1 MSISTLR
8 RRLPSGRRGLVVV
21 FCALACCIACEPETP
36 YQAQLRACGE
46 PEGGWQPHTYYR
58 LMVDLNSTLGD
69 DEACFA
75 PDAPLV
81 TLDGNEHEI
90 RRRVDPRDPSTAGVA
105 IRLDRPEN
113 VVVTNFRISEFTT
126 GVSIVGAGATE
137 NGARV
142 TGTTFGYNRTSV
154 GLANAAGAR
163 IEGNTFH
170 VTGLRISTGVNVVRS
185 ARIVVADNNLD
196 GLLLGVNMADTTEGW
211 IERNTME
218 ASDRGLQVT
227 GGSVSVVENRLTGMA
242 ASGIVVED
250 VEESAELTGNIVG
263 FDVGNGQSAVRV
275 TASAHV
281 LARRNEI
288 RVNNPRGVTGYNALL
303 LDRTNDSWIQDNVIT
318 DNAGTNGLVLRSSSR
333 NTITGNHLH
342 RNMTG
347 LNGAADPATAG
358 RSEQNVILGN
368 EACGNARFD
377 VVCYNLHDVAPGSA
391 GNVFGSLAQCRAA
404 PVSDPNWPVA
414 DQHFSA
420 CPR

>member
-1 MSISTLR
+1 MSPSTPR
-8 RRLPSGRRGLVVV
+8 GHLPSGRRGLVLV
-21 FCALACCIACEPETP
+21 FCALACGIACEPDTP
-36 YQAQLRACGE
+36 YQALLRACGE

-58 LMVDLNSTLGD
+58 LMVDLNPALGR

-81 TLDGNEHEI
+81 TLDGNGHEI
-90 RRRVDPRDPSTAGVA
+90 RRRAAPGDLNTGGVA
-105 IRLDRPEN
+105 IRLARPEN

-142 TGTTFGYNRTSV
+142 TGMTFGFNRTAV
-154 GLANAAGAR
+154 ELANAAGAR

-170 VTGLRISTGVNVVRS
+170 VTGLRISTGVRVVGS
-185 ARIVVADNNLD
+185 ARVVVADNNLD
-196 GLLLGVNMADTTEGW
+196 GLLLGVMMADTTEGW

-218 ASDRGLQVT
+218 ASDGGLHVT
-227 GGSVSVVENRLTGMA
+227 GGSVAVVENRLTGMA

-250 VEESAELTGNIVG
+250 VEDSAELTGNIVG
-263 FDVGNGQSAVRV
+263 FDVGDGQSAVRV

-288 RVNNPRGVTGYNALL
+288 RVNNPRGGVGYNALL
-303 LDRTNDSWIQDNVIT
+303 LDRTNDSWVEDNVIT

-333 NTITGNHLH
+333 NAITGNQLH

-347 LNGAADPATAG
+347 LVGAADPATAG

-368 EACGNARFD
+368 EACGNTRFD